1 MTRIRL
7 PPNPPKFDWK
17 ELTDNFAQQYT
28 IYNIH
33 TERKIIT
40 QVFLIHLDLALP
52 QNGIES
58 LATHALINCCCWLWR
73 SVRFHFA
80 SCCMNGFHLCFCF
93 VDTSWS
99 WKPTLQRPI
108 NHYKF
113 NFFYYS
119 LTVLCLQFHQPVKKN
134 CSIGFHTVALYD
146 VFKCMNNFYESSCWD
161 TLKLLFSSRLFVL
174 QCKWH
179 LLQ

>member
-1 MTRIRL
+1 MSRIRL

-52 QNGIES
+52 QNDIES
-58 LATHALINCCCWLWR
+58 LATRALINCCCWLWR

-108 NHYKF
+108 THYKL
-113 NFFYYS
+113 NFFDCS

-134 CSIGFHTVALYD
+134 CFSYCRLVWLFQMHEQFLWVIMLGHIEAFIQQPAL
-146 VFKCMNNFYESSCWD
+146 CPPM
-161 TLKLLFSSRLFVL
+161 
-174 QCKWH
+174 
-179 LLQ
+179 